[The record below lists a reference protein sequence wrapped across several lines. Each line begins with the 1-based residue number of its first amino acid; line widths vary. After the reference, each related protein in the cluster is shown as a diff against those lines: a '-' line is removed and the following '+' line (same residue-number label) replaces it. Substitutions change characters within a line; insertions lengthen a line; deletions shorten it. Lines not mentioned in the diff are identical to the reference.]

1 MITFDIIIFI
11 SSIVF
16 GVTLYWLEAKN
27 NGLYRTINK
36 ITHSE
41 ELQMKPTDK
50 KGFFVNQEFVPRLIY
65 VNLIFII
72 AVLFFLLLPFSLR
85 VEYYVSA
92 VFGTMIGIYIGSF
105 VVSIKDTSEDIIDKV
120 VDTGKE
126 IIDDIKTKGKE
137 AAESFSSTSNANEES
152 SAEAKTEATKEE
164 EAPKK
169 SARERL
175 KDKGLLK

>member
-11 SSIVF
+11 SSIIF
-16 GVTLYWLEAKN
+16 GVSLYWLEAKN

-36 ITHSE
+36 ITNSK
-41 ELQMKPTDK
+41 ELQMKPESK
-50 KGFFVNQEFVPRLIY
+50 KGFFVDQEFIPRLIY
-65 VNLIFII
+65 VNLIFIV

-85 VEYYVSA
+85 IEYYVSA
-92 VFGTMIGIYIGSF
+92 VFGTMIGVYIGSF
-105 VVSIKDTSEDIIDKV
+105 VVGVKDKSEGIIDKV
-120 VDTGKE
+120 VDTGKD

-137 AAESFSSTSNANEES
+137 AADSFSSDKKEE
-152 SAEAKTEATKEE
+152 TNTTKEE
-164 EAPKK
+164 TTKEPEAPKK

>member
-11 SSIVF
+11 SSIIF
-16 GVTLYWLEAKN
+16 GVSLYWLEAKN

-36 ITHSE
+36 ITNSK
-41 ELQMKPTDK
+41 ELQMKPESK
-50 KGFFVNQEFVPRLIY
+50 KGFFVDQEFIPRLIY
-65 VNLIFII
+65 VNLIFIV

-85 VEYYVSA
+85 IEYYVSA
-92 VFGTMIGIYIGSF
+92 VFGTMIGVYIGSF
-105 VVSIKDTSEDIIDKV
+105 VVGVKDKSEGIIDKV
-120 VDTGKE
+120 VDTGKD

-137 AAESFSSTSNANEES
+137 AADSFSSDKKET
-152 SAEAKTEATKEE
+152 TDTTKEE
-164 EAPKK
+164 TTKEPEAPKK

>member
-1 MITFDIIIFI
+1 MITFDIIILI

-16 GVTLYWLEAKN
+16 GVSLYWLESKG
-27 NGLYRTINK
+27 NGFYKTVNK
-36 ITHSE
+36 IANSK
-41 ELQMKPTDK
+41 ELQMKPESK

-65 VNLIFII
+65 VNIIFILVVI
-72 AVLFFLLLPFSLR
+72 VFLFLPLGLR

-92 VFGTMIGIYIGSF
+92 VFGTMIGVYIGSF
-105 VVSIKDTSEDIIDKV
+105 VVGIKDKSEEILDKV
-120 VDTGKE
+120 VDTGKD

-137 AAESFSSTSNANEES
+137 AADSFSSDKKET
-152 SAEAKTEATKEE
+152 TEATKEE
-164 EAPKK
+164 TTQAPEAPKK

>member
-1 MITFDIIIFI
+1 MTLDIIIFI

-16 GVTLYWLEAKN
+16 GVSLYWSETKS
-27 NGLYRTINK
+27 NGLYRSINK
-36 ITHSE
+36 LTHSK
-41 ELQMKPTDK
+41 ELQMKPENK
-50 KGFFVNQEFVPRLIY
+50 KGFFVNQEFIPRLIY

-72 AVLFFLLLPFSLR
+72 ALLFFLLLPFSIR
-85 VEYYVSA
+85 IDFYVSA
-92 VFGTMIGIYIGSF
+92 VVGTLIGVYLGGF
-105 VVSIKDTSEDIIDKV
+105 VVKMKDGSEDIFEKV

-126 IIDDIKTKGKE
+126 IIEDIKTKGQE
-137 AAESFSSTSNANEES
+137 AAEHLTSEETPKQA
-152 SAEAKTEATKEE
+152 AEETTEKPVE